1 MKLRIAT
8 PLSIVVA
15 EDDVRVLRAEDASGS
30 FGIQPHHADFLT
42 SLSISVV
49 SWQGR
54 DGARRHCAVR
64 HGVLSVSGGDV
75 AIATREAVVG
85 DDMAT
90 LADSVLARFRAD
102 AETERAVHTDSA
114 RLQINAIREMVRH
127 LRPAGRGGSAN
138 FA

>member
-15 EDDVRVLRAEDASGS
+15 EEGVQVLRAEDASGA

-49 SWQGR
+49 TWQGH

-64 HGVLSVSGGDV
+64 HGVLTVSRGDV
-75 AIATREAVVG
+75 AIATREAVAG
-85 DDMAT
+85 DDIAT

-102 AETERAVHTDSA
+102 AETEHAAQTDSA
-114 RLQINAIREMVRH
+114 RLQLNAIREMVRH
-127 LRPAGRGGSAN
+127 LRPAGRGGSAS